1 MLIRGWALKK
11 YFLEGGRLFEVG
23 RLKSTFWG
31 WALIRGWA
39 LKKYFLGAGAYSRL
53 GAYKLF
59 LSSVWALIRGGRL
72 FEKTRP
78 PIQIISSV
86 TRLHFNVNK
95 RLIKS
100 TSCDT

>member
-1 MLIRGWALKK
+1 MHFIFF
-11 YFLEGGRLFEVG
+11 FLLGGGRLFEVG
-23 RLKSTFWG
+23 RLKTTIWG
-31 WALIRGWA
+31 WVLIRGWA
-39 LKKYFLGAGAYSRL
+39 LKNYFLGVGAYSRL

-59 LSSVWALIRGGRL
+59 LPSGWALIRGGRL

-86 TRLHFNVNK
+86 TRLNFNVNK

-100 TSCDT
+100 TSCDTLNS

>member
-1 MLIRGWALKK
+1 MKYRNNQYPYSSYAL
-11 YFLEGGRLFEVG
+11 YFFFFR
-23 RLKSTFWG
+23 G

-39 LKKYFLGAGAYSRL
+39 LKNYFLGVGAYSRL

-59 LSSVWALIRGGRL
+59 LPSGWALIRGGRL

-86 TRLHFNVNK
+86 TRLNFNVNK